1 MSPRRPRLRP
11 LSSSS
16 SSSSLRLRPSF
27 FLPASFA
34 SLQRSERRPPF
45 LNVPQPE
52 LPDLSLPLSA
62 ICSQFFW
69 QRPRL
74 KLPLLA
80 AFSVLQSSLHCASLR
95 PRVISCCMN
104 FASFCEKRVGWATWV
119 SKEWPRRRFQTGGRC
134 SNSRRSRPTG
144 SSTPGPA
151 REREASTRPGRR
163 EAHSR
168 RRRWR
173 MRASWFG

>member
-1 MSPRRPRLRP
+1 M
-11 LSSSS
+11 
-16 SSSSLRLRPSF
+16 
-27 FLPASFA
+27 
-34 SLQRSERRPPF
+34 
-45 LNVPQPE
+45 NVPQPE

-104 FASFCEKRVGWATWV
+104 FASFCEKEGGMGNVG
-119 SKEWPRRRFQTGGRC
+119 E
-134 SNSRRSRPTG
+134 
-144 SSTPGPA
+144 
-151 REREASTRPGRR
+151 
-163 EAHSR
+163 
-168 RRRWR
+168 
-173 MRASWFG
+173 